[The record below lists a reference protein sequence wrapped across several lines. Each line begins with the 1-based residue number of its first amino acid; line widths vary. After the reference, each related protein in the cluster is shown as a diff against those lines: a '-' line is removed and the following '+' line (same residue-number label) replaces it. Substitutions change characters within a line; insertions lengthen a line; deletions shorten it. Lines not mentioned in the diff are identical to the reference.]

1 MINSRLFEKGNQL
14 IYELDASNRLIEI
27 YKKNMNFLETKVTE
41 KILGE
46 QLEKFKRKNNHVEMK
61 D

>member
-41 KILGE
+41 RILGE

>member
-27 YKKNMNFLETKVTE
+27 YKKNMKFLEKKVTE
-41 KILGE
+41 RILGE